1 MHQADKSVLRLAIG
15 LALSVFIAYGLALSM
30 PFMVC
35 VLAVIVLMKPGPPIP
50 FIKGLI
56 ISILFASLLAAGV
69 LMIPVL
75 ENYPIAG
82 ILITSLALYALFY
95 WGMRSGNPL
104 TIIPVIAITLIPVI
118 GVAEQAL
125 ISPIITA
132 ITVGV
137 AVGVLVSSLSHAFFP
152 DDVITDQ
159 ANKPLSTIS
168 RENAS
173 WIALRAALV
182 VMPAFVL
189 ALINPSV
196 YVATITKTVALAQ
209 QAGSI
214 NARDAGQE
222 LVGSTLMG
230 ALIALI
236 VWAGLSLW
244 PNLWMLILWL
254 SAAALWTGNRLYG
267 VIASSL
273 PASYWS
279 NALITVLILLGPAI
293 EDSANGKDV
302 GTASLVRV
310 ALFVAVALYAWG
322 MVWALER
329 WRSSRNTNLFYNNA

>member
-35 VLAVIVLMKPGPPIP
+35 VLAVIVLMKAGPPIP

-95 WGMRSGNPL
+95 WGMRSGNQL

-137 AVGVLVSSLSHAFFP
+137 AVGVLVSSLSHCFFP
-152 DDVITDQ
+152 DNIMTDQ

>member
-1 MHQADKSVLRLAIG
+1 MHQADKSVLRLAVG
-15 LALSVFIAYGLALSM
+15 LALSAFIAYGFGLSM
-30 PFMVC
+30 PYMVC
-35 VLAVIVLMKPGPPIP
+35 VLAVIVLMKPGPPIA

-56 ISILFASLLAAGV
+56 ISMLFASLLAAGV
-69 LMIPVL
+69 LMIPVM
-75 ENYPIAG
+75 ENYAFAG
-82 ILITSLALYALFY
+82 ILMTSLALYGVFY

-104 TIIPVIAITLIPVI
+104 TIILVIAITLIPVI

-125 ISPIITA
+125 VSPIIKA
-132 ITVGV
+132 IAVGV
-137 AVGVLVSSLSHAFFP
+137 GVGVLVSGLSHAFFP
-152 DDVITDQ
+152 DDVIADQ
-159 ANKPLSTIS
+159 AKKTLPTIS

-173 WIALRAALV
+173 WIALRAAFV
-182 VMPAFVL
+182 VMPAFIL

-196 YVATITKTVALAQ
+196 FVATIMKTVTLAQ
-209 QAGSI
+209 QASSI
-214 NARDAGQE
+214 NARNAGQE

-267 VIASSL
+267 IKVSSS

-302 GTASLVRV
+302 GSASLVRV
-310 ALFVAVALYAWG
+310 VLFVAVALYAWG

-329 WRSSRNTNLFYNNA
+329 WRSSRNTNLFYKNA

>member
-1 MHQADKSVLRLAIG
+1 MHQSDKATLRLAIG
-15 LALSVFIAYGLALSM
+15 LALSVFIAYGLGLSM
-30 PFMVC
+30 PYMVC
-35 VLAVIVLMKPGPPIP
+35 VLAIIVLMKPGPPIP
-50 FIKGLI
+50 FIKGMI
-56 ISILFASLLAAGV
+56 ISVVFASLLATGV
-69 LMIPVL
+69 LMIPVM
-75 ENYPIAG
+75 ENYALAG
-82 ILITSLALYALFY
+82 ILMTGLGLYAVFY

-104 TIIPVIAITLIPVI
+104 TIILVITITLIPVI

-125 ISPIITA
+125 VSPIIKA
-132 ITVGV
+132 IAVGV

-152 DDVITDQ
+152 DVVIADKTKQ
-159 ANKPLSTIS
+159 IPEIIS
-168 RENAS
+168 RESAS

-182 VMPAFVL
+182 VMPAFIL

-196 YVATITKTVALAQ
+196 YVATIMKTVTLAQ
-209 QAGSI
+209 QTGSI
-214 NARDAGQE
+214 NARNAGQE

-230 ALIALI
+230 ALMATL

-244 PNLWMLILWL
+244 PNLWMLTLWL
-254 SAAALWTGNRLYG
+254 TAAAIWTGNRLYG
-267 VIASSL
+267 IKASAY

-310 ALFVAVALYAWG
+310 VLFVAVALYAWG